1 MGDVDGIMNKLI
13 EFNDSKKKVDISS
26 FRSAVEKQVDM
37 WVGERSNIPLTAPKA
52 PDGGPISIGD
62 LMGGILFQMQ
72 RHGLALRGDVASTL
86 LTISISEGLI
96 RQLDPNFDMCRGA
109 MKYFI
114 TYNDSAYSVIPTK
127 DEAIETASGMAKE
140 VANEVV
146 PDMKDVESVLD
157 EATEKVK
164 DALPDILKSEK
175 DKATKDIP
183 TPIKL

>member
-1 MGDVDGIMNKLI
+1 
-13 EFNDSKKKVDISS
+13 
-26 FRSAVEKQVDM
+26 
-37 WVGERSNIPLTAPKA
+37 
-52 PDGGPISIGD
+52 
-62 LMGGILFQMQ
+62 MQ

-96 RQLDPNFDMCRGA
+96 RQLDPDFDMCRGA

-114 TYNDSAYSVIPTK
+114 TYNDSAYSVIPTT

-146 PDMKDVESVLD
+146 PDMPDVESVLD

-175 DKATKDIP
+175 DNAAKEIP